1 MCSDLESTYSCGHS
15 DKTRTYCT
23 YYREPKNKV
32 LHYTDCRDYKG
43 YAQRVDGSCFKYS
56 KCATAK
62 TKK

>member
-1 MCSDLESTYSCGHS
+1 MCSDLESTYSCGHC
-15 DKTRTYCT
+15 DMTRTYFT
-23 YYREPKNKV
+23 YYRDPKNKV

-43 YAQRVDGSCFKYS
+43 YAQEVDGSCFKYS

>member
-23 YYREPKNKV
+23 YYREPENKV

-43 YAQRVDGSCFKYS
+43 LRPSDIAGRVGWIFY
-56 KCATAK
+56 
-62 TKK
+62 